1 MEIAKADRN
10 EVTMSLQIVDISLKI
25 EKSRRKLL
33 RQVTA
38 SA

>member
-1 MEIAKADRN
+1 MEIAKADRY
-10 EVTMSLQIVDISLKI
+10 EGTMSWQIVDISLKI

-38 SA
+38 SD